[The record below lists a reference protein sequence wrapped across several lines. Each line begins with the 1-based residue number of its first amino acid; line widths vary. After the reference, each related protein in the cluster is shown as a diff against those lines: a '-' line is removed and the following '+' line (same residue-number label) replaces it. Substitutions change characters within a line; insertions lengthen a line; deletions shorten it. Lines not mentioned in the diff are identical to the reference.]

1 MEFTQLRPLCRLTG
15 RIVHGQGRGH
25 RVGMPTANLLPD
37 GCPALPAPGV
47 YATMAEV
54 GGRRYPGV
62 TNIGTRPT
70 VDSDSSVTIETLL
83 IGAEGDLYGQEMALT
98 VYRFLRPIRRM
109 ASLEAVKEQVMRD
122 KEAVLALF
130 RPAEE
135 GERGEKAGTPP
146 LRLDKGGKT

>member
-1 MEFTQLRPLCRLTG
+1 MESSQLQPICRLTG

-25 RVGMPTANLLPD
+25 KVGMPTANLLPTGD
-37 GCPALPAPGV
+37 PALPAPGV

-54 GGRRYPGV
+54 AGRRYPGV

-70 VDSDSSVTIETLL
+70 VDSESRVTIETLL

-98 VYRFLRPIRRM
+98 VYRFLRPISKM

-122 KEAVLALF
+122 KEQVLALF
-130 RPAEE
+130 GGGAQGFRP
-135 GERGEKAGTPP
+135 
-146 LRLDKGGKT
+146 